1 MAMQAGV
8 GLSRILI
15 IAGAGYTG
23 TIMMKN
29 GKLSDILG
37 ELQSLVK
44 GMERSEGDYDDSDAV
59 ASQVRR
65 LAMEVRQLASAR
77 QITVMDGVSGA
88 NLQAL
93 VVPAAVLGVLG
104 YGYMWWKG
112 LAFTDL
118 MYVTKA
124 NMATAV
130 ANLTKNLEQ
139 VSVTL
144 AAAKRHLTQKIQ
156 SMDDKV
162 EKQIDLSKGVKNEVT
177 LAREDINSLELDLA
191 SLNNLISGLDGKLDT
206 LEYKQDVTNVCMLHL
221 YNYFGGKSTKLPDM
235 EQLQLQRPVNQ
246 KARNLLADV
255 ETKVGLKNFA
265 EELLGS
271 NGTEEGGATTVKVIG
286 ITKSNDK
293 SRPLLS
299 RYFLELGEFVYWD
312 GGHVLLPICLMP
324 MFTVQKKSFTV
335 SGPSSSTEKLHS
347 VDPRWSYL
355 KKWSVTLPPSPQSSQ
370 SDPASPIS
378 TTSLLGTE
386 DTMQQLMV
394 SRGSE
399 LGEKLIA
406 ASIATVTSPKNQS
419 QVIVQDP
426 ENALTVRQDDS
437 SPIIK
442 AASQEYPWAAKM
454 KSVCNLNKVTVHVYL
469 EDGTP
474 KVTVPSHVLLQGI
487 ENQKEFVVGQFYYAP
502 PGGLVHVVVTRIW
515 GKKCP
520 RETESTLVS
529 LVDKEE
535 RDTTISLK
543 VIVPH
548 APTLIVDA
556 TSDSVQ
562 KEIFP
567 HTPTSIVDDTSDS
580 VL

>member
-8 GLSRILI
+8 SLSRILI
-15 IAGAGYTG
+15 LAGAGYTG

-162 EKQIDLSKGVKNEVT
+162 EKQIDLSKGVKNQVT

-235 EQLQLQRPVNQ
+235 EQLQLQLPVNQ

-255 ETKVGLKNFA
+255 ETKGLKNFA

-271 NGTEEGGATTVKVIG
+271 NGTEEGGATTVKIIG

-299 RYFLELGEFVYWD
+299 SSLEAATIKPKDHFITAEEKAKQDTSFSSKGNVGQGSSKYISEQRAFTDDEDESLVSDEELDPKENLFPAGRVFLRDRPYGP
-312 GGHVLLPICLMP
+312 VLQSRFEDPAMLPFRL
-324 MFTVQKKSFTV
+324 V
-335 SGPSSSTEKLHS
+335 SVNHDHHEEPSLSSSRFE
-347 VDPRWSYL
+347 DPIM
-355 KKWSVTLPPSPQSSQ
+355 LPF
-370 SDPASPIS
+370 
-378 TTSLLGTE
+378 
-386 DTMQQLMV
+386 
-394 SRGSE
+394 R
-399 LGEKLIA
+399 
-406 ASIATVTSPKNQS
+406 
-419 QVIVQDP
+419 
-426 ENALTVRQDDS
+426 
-437 SPIIK
+437 
-442 AASQEYPWAAKM
+442 
-454 KSVCNLNKVTVHVYL
+454 
-469 EDGTP
+469 
-474 KVTVPSHVLLQGI
+474 
-487 ENQKEFVVGQFYYAP
+487 
-502 PGGLVHVVVTRIW
+502 
-515 GKKCP
+515 
-520 RETESTLVS
+520 LVS
-529 LVDKEE
+529 VNHDHREE
-535 RDTTISLK
+535 LSLSSESR
-543 VIVPH
+543 
-548 APTLIVDA
+548 L
-556 TSDSVQ
+556 
-562 KEIFP
+562 
-567 HTPTSIVDDTSDS
+567 
-580 VL
+580 L

>member
-8 GLSRILI
+8 SLSRILI
-15 IAGAGYTG
+15 LAGAGIFTRFSPFNA
-23 TIMMKN
+23 TFLATTKCVIPNNKA
-29 GKLSDILG
+29 IL
-37 ELQSLVK
+37 SLVK

-93 VVPAAVLGVLG
+93 VVPAVVLGVLG

-162 EKQIDLSKGVKNEVT
+162 EKQIDLSKGVKSEVT
-177 LAREDINSLELDLA
+177 LAREDINSLEIDLA

-235 EQLQLQRPVNQ
+235 EQLQLQLPVNQ

-255 ETKVGLKNFA
+255 ETKGLKNFA

-271 NGTEEGGATTVKVIG
+271 NGTEEGGATTVKIIG

-312 GGHVLLPICLMP
+312 GGHVLLP
-324 MFTVQKKSFTV
+324 
-335 SGPSSSTEKLHS
+335 
-347 VDPRWSYL
+347 
-355 KKWSVTLPPSPQSSQ
+355 
-370 SDPASPIS
+370 
-378 TTSLLGTE
+378 
-386 DTMQQLMV
+386 
-394 SRGSE
+394 
-399 LGEKLIA
+399 
-406 ASIATVTSPKNQS
+406 
-419 QVIVQDP
+419 
-426 ENALTVRQDDS
+426 
-437 SPIIK
+437 
-442 AASQEYPWAAKM
+442 
-454 KSVCNLNKVTVHVYL
+454 
-469 EDGTP
+469 
-474 KVTVPSHVLLQGI
+474 VLD
-487 ENQKEFVVGQFYYAP
+487 F
-502 PGGLVHVVVTRIW
+502 
-515 GKKCP
+515 
-520 RETESTLVS
+520 
-529 LVDKEE
+529 
-535 RDTTISLK
+535 
-543 VIVPH
+543 
-548 APTLIVDA
+548 
-556 TSDSVQ
+556 
-562 KEIFP
+562 
-567 HTPTSIVDDTSDS
+567 
-580 VL
+580 

>member
-8 GLSRILI
+8 SLSRILI
-15 IAGAGYTG
+15 LAGAGYTG

-162 EKQIDLSKGVKNEVT
+162 EKQIDLSKGVKNQVT

-235 EQLQLQRPVNQ
+235 EQLQLQLPVNQ

-255 ETKVGLKNFA
+255 ETKGLKNFA

-271 NGTEEGGATTVKVIG
+271 NGTEEGGATTVKIIG

-299 RYFLELGEFVYWD
+299 RV
-312 GGHVLLPICLMP
+312 
-324 MFTVQKKSFTV
+324 
-335 SGPSSSTEKLHS
+335 
-347 VDPRWSYL
+347 
-355 KKWSVTLPPSPQSSQ
+355 
-370 SDPASPIS
+370 
-378 TTSLLGTE
+378 
-386 DTMQQLMV
+386 
-394 SRGSE
+394 GS
-399 LGEKLIA
+399 A
-406 ASIATVTSPKNQS
+406 
-419 QVIVQDP
+419 
-426 ENALTVRQDDS
+426 R
-437 SPIIK
+437 
-442 AASQEYPWAAKM
+442 Y
-454 KSVCNLNKVTVHVYL
+454 
-469 EDGTP
+469 
-474 KVTVPSHVLLQGI
+474 
-487 ENQKEFVVGQFYYAP
+487 
-502 PGGLVHVVVTRIW
+502 
-515 GKKCP
+515 
-520 RETESTLVS
+520 
-529 LVDKEE
+529 
-535 RDTTISLK
+535 
-543 VIVPH
+543 
-548 APTLIVDA
+548 
-556 TSDSVQ
+556 
-562 KEIFP
+562 
-567 HTPTSIVDDTSDS
+567 
-580 VL
+580 

>member
-1 MAMQAGV
+1 KLRRRRSKTVGAMAMQAGV
-8 GLSRILI
+8 GLSRII
-15 IAGAGYTG
+15 ILAGAGYTG

-112 LAFTDL
+112 LSFTDL

-162 EKQIDLSKGVKNEVT
+162 EKQIDLSKGVKKEVA
-177 LAREDINSLELDLA
+177 LAREDINSLEIDLA

-235 EQLQLQRPVNQ
+235 EQLQLPVNQ
-246 KARNLLADV
+246 KARNMLADV
-255 ETKVGLKNFA
+255 ETKGLKNFA
-265 EELLGS
+265 EELLES
-271 NGTEEGGATTVKVIG
+271 NGTEEGGVTTVKIIG
-286 ITKSNDK
+286 ITKSSDK

-299 RYFLELGEFVYWD
+299 RFDEL
-312 GGHVLLPICLMP
+312 
-324 MFTVQKKSFTV
+324 TK
-335 SGPSSSTEKLHS
+335 
-347 VDPRWSYL
+347 
-355 KKWSVTLPPSPQSSQ
+355 QSCYV
-370 SDPASPIS
+370 
-378 TTSLLGTE
+378 SLL
-386 DTMQQLMV
+386 
-394 SRGSE
+394 
-399 LGEKLIA
+399 
-406 ASIATVTSPKNQS
+406 
-419 QVIVQDP
+419 
-426 ENALTVRQDDS
+426 
-437 SPIIK
+437 
-442 AASQEYPWAAKM
+442 
-454 KSVCNLNKVTVHVYL
+454 
-469 EDGTP
+469 
-474 KVTVPSHVLLQGI
+474 
-487 ENQKEFVVGQFYYAP
+487 
-502 PGGLVHVVVTRIW
+502 
-515 GKKCP
+515 
-520 RETESTLVS
+520 
-529 LVDKEE
+529 
-535 RDTTISLK
+535 
-543 VIVPH
+543 
-548 APTLIVDA
+548 
-556 TSDSVQ
+556 
-562 KEIFP
+562 
-567 HTPTSIVDDTSDS
+567 
-580 VL
+580 

>member
-1 MAMQAGV
+1 KLRRRRSKTVRAMAMQAGV
-8 GLSRILI
+8 SLSRILI
-15 IAGAGYTG
+15 LAGAGYTG

-93 VVPAAVLGVLG
+93 VVPAVVLGVLG

-162 EKQIDLSKGVKNEVT
+162 EKQIDLSKGVKSEVT
-177 LAREDINSLELDLA
+177 LAREDINSLEIDLA

-235 EQLQLQRPVNQ
+235 LQLQLPVNQ

-255 ETKVGLKNFA
+255 ETKGLKNFA

-271 NGTEEGGATTVKVIG
+271 NGTEEGGATTVKIIG

-299 RYFLELGEFVYWD
+299 SSLEAATIKPKDQFIIAEE
-312 GGHVLLPICLMP
+312 
-324 MFTVQKKSFTV
+324 KSKQDTSF
-335 SGPSSSTEKLHS
+335 SSK
-347 VDPRWSYL
+347 
-355 KKWSVTLPPSPQSSQ
+355 
-370 SDPASPIS
+370 
-378 TTSLLGTE
+378 G
-386 DTMQQLMV
+386 
-394 SRGSE
+394 
-399 LGEKLIA
+399 
-406 ASIATVTSPKNQS
+406 N
-419 QVIVQDP
+419 
-426 ENALTVRQDDS
+426 
-437 SPIIK
+437 
-442 AASQEYPWAAKM
+442 
-454 KSVCNLNKVTVHVYL
+454 
-469 EDGTP
+469 
-474 KVTVPSHVLLQGI
+474 
-487 ENQKEFVVGQFYYAP
+487 VGQGSSKYISEQRAFTYD
-502 PGGLVHVVVTRIW
+502 
-515 GKKCP
+515 
-520 RETESTLVS
+520 EDESLVS
-529 LVDKEE
+529 DEELDPKENLFPAGRVFL
-535 RDTTISLK
+535 RDRPVKPSTK
-543 VIVPH
+543 
-548 APTLIVDA
+548 A
-556 TSDSVQ
+556 
-562 KEIFP
+562 K
-567 HTPTSIVDDTSDS
+567 
-580 VL
+580 

>member
-1 MAMQAGV
+1 MAVVNPERNAKRKLEVASKNKANKKRRIMRNGKLRRRRSKTVGAMAMQAGV
-8 GLSRILI
+8 GLSRII
-15 IAGAGYTG
+15 ILAGAGYTG

-112 LAFTDL
+112 LSFTDL

-162 EKQIDLSKGVKNEVT
+162 EKQIDLSKGVKKEVA
-177 LAREDINSLELDLA
+177 LAREDINSLEIDLASLNNLISGLVALAREDINSLEIDLA

-235 EQLQLQRPVNQ
+235 EQLQLPVNQ
-246 KARNLLADV
+246 KARNMLADV
-255 ETKVGLKNFA
+255 ETKGLKNFA
-265 EELLGS
+265 EELLES
-271 NGTEEGGATTVKVIG
+271 NGTEEGGVTTVKIIG
-286 ITKSNDK
+286 ITKSSDK

-299 RYFLELGEFVYWD
+299 RFDEL
-312 GGHVLLPICLMP
+312 
-324 MFTVQKKSFTV
+324 TK
-335 SGPSSSTEKLHS
+335 
-347 VDPRWSYL
+347 
-355 KKWSVTLPPSPQSSQ
+355 QSCYV
-370 SDPASPIS
+370 
-378 TTSLLGTE
+378 SLL
-386 DTMQQLMV
+386 
-394 SRGSE
+394 
-399 LGEKLIA
+399 
-406 ASIATVTSPKNQS
+406 
-419 QVIVQDP
+419 
-426 ENALTVRQDDS
+426 
-437 SPIIK
+437 
-442 AASQEYPWAAKM
+442 
-454 KSVCNLNKVTVHVYL
+454 
-469 EDGTP
+469 
-474 KVTVPSHVLLQGI
+474 
-487 ENQKEFVVGQFYYAP
+487 
-502 PGGLVHVVVTRIW
+502 
-515 GKKCP
+515 
-520 RETESTLVS
+520 
-529 LVDKEE
+529 
-535 RDTTISLK
+535 
-543 VIVPH
+543 
-548 APTLIVDA
+548 
-556 TSDSVQ
+556 
-562 KEIFP
+562 
-567 HTPTSIVDDTSDS
+567 
-580 VL
+580 

>member
-8 GLSRILI
+8 GLSRII
-15 IAGAGYTG
+15 ILAGAGYTG

-112 LAFTDL
+112 LSFTDL

-162 EKQIDLSKGVKNEVT
+162 EKQIDLSKGVKKEVWIT
-177 LAREDINSLELDLA
+177 IVVPKTRVALAREDINSLEIDLA

-235 EQLQLQRPVNQ
+235 EQLQLPVNQ
-246 KARNLLADV
+246 KARNMLADV

-265 EELLGS
+265 EELLES
-271 NGTEEGGATTVKVIG
+271 NGTEEGGVTTVKIIG
-286 ITKSNDK
+286 ITKSSDK

-299 RYFLELGEFVYWD
+299 RFDEL
-312 GGHVLLPICLMP
+312 
-324 MFTVQKKSFTV
+324 TK
-335 SGPSSSTEKLHS
+335 
-347 VDPRWSYL
+347 
-355 KKWSVTLPPSPQSSQ
+355 QSCYV
-370 SDPASPIS
+370 
-378 TTSLLGTE
+378 SLL
-386 DTMQQLMV
+386 
-394 SRGSE
+394 
-399 LGEKLIA
+399 
-406 ASIATVTSPKNQS
+406 
-419 QVIVQDP
+419 
-426 ENALTVRQDDS
+426 
-437 SPIIK
+437 
-442 AASQEYPWAAKM
+442 
-454 KSVCNLNKVTVHVYL
+454 
-469 EDGTP
+469 
-474 KVTVPSHVLLQGI
+474 
-487 ENQKEFVVGQFYYAP
+487 
-502 PGGLVHVVVTRIW
+502 
-515 GKKCP
+515 
-520 RETESTLVS
+520 
-529 LVDKEE
+529 
-535 RDTTISLK
+535 
-543 VIVPH
+543 
-548 APTLIVDA
+548 
-556 TSDSVQ
+556 
-562 KEIFP
+562 
-567 HTPTSIVDDTSDS
+567 
-580 VL
+580 